1 MVEYRVGR
9 LPSPLVAIG
18 MTMMALLWLVA
29 ATPVDAQTRTTVAR
43 GNTATTVQKAT
54 PRKARRTATP
64 AIVNPTYPRDAM
76 LVIDAESGQEL
87 EAASA
92 DEQRHPASLTK
103 IMTLYLAFEA
113 LDSGK
118 LKLGDRMPVSVHAMS
133 MSPSKLGV
141 HAGTNLA
148 VRDAIMGLI
157 TRSANDAAVVIA
169 EQLAGDET
177 TFAQTMTQK
186 ARQLGMTN
194 TTFRNASGLPDP
206 AQVTTARDLATLAK
220 AMLRDFPHYYP
231 LFSVQEYVF
240 GGRPLRNH
248 NQMLGW
254 YPGLD
259 GIKTGYINASGFN
272 LVTSAMRDGRRL
284 IGVVLGGSTP
294 SDRDAAMGDA
304 LDRGFERAA
313 TLKLAQYRPAKPPA
327 GAKYTAINFAPG
339 AVIPGEA
346 PRTTLTARAA
356 APSSASAEFDSR
368 TPAAGD
374 ANVEGAKWAIQLG
387 AFGSSQQ
394 AAQQVQR
401 AMTLLPDLRSA
412 ARATID
418 TVPNNGKMMHR
429 VRLTNLDEQRAIK
442 SCKRLEQAHVACAP
456 INLSLG
462 VAQN

>member
-18 MTMMALLWLVA
+18 MTMMAMAWLIL

-43 GNTATTVQKAT
+43 GNTSTVVQKAT
-54 PRKARRTATP
+54 PRKVRRTTP
-64 AIVNPTYPRDAM
+64 AVLNPTLPRDAM

-92 DEQRHPASLTK
+92 DERRHPASLTK

-113 LDSGK
+113 LDSGR
-118 LKLGDRMPVSVHAMS
+118 LKLGDRMPVSAHAAS
-133 MSPSKLGV
+133 MSPSKLGMP
-141 HAGTNLA
+141 AGTSLA

-177 TFAQTMTQK
+177 AFAQTMTQK
-186 ARQLGMTN
+186 ARQLGMTS

-206 AQVTTARDLATLAK
+206 AQVTTARDLATLAQ

-231 LFSVQEYVF
+231 LFSVQEYAF
-240 GGRPLRNH
+240 AGRMLRNH

-259 GIKTGYINASGFN
+259 GLKTGYINASGFN
-272 LVTSAMRDGRRL
+272 LVTSAVRDGRRL

-313 TLKLAQYRPAKPPA
+313 TLKLVQYRPAKPPA

-346 PRTTLTARAA
+346 PRTTLAARAA
-356 APSSASAEFDSR
+356 PPSSSAEFDSR
-368 TPAAGD
+368 TPASGD
-374 ANVEGAKWAIQLG
+374 ANVESGKWAIQLG
-387 AFGSSQQ
+387 AFSSSQQ
-394 AAQQVQR
+394 ASQSVQR

-418 TVPNNGKMMHR
+418 TVPTNGKMMHR

-456 INLSLG
+456 INLGLG